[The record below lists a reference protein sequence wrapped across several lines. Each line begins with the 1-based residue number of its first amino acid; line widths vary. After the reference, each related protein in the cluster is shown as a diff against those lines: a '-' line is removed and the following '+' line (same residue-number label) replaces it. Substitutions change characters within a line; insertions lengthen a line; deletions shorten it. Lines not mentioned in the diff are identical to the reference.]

1 LLRASSPHQVYPL
14 SQAPRFTKYSPNAN
28 KAHYG
33 MERYALPGA
42 YSTIMKNWRAIKGI
56 YINLGN
62 EAKYAFCVLMNIGRI
77 IPI

>member
-1 LLRASSPHQVYPL
+1 
-14 SQAPRFTKYSPNAN
+14 
-28 KAHYG
+28 